1 MASLA
6 HILLDEGYEI
16 RGCDTT
22 NFINSEVE
30 LLKRNV
36 IIDDLNT
43 KEYLNSDIIIIGHF
57 FVNKE
62 LIDELNKYEKVFFE
76 YHDFLSRYIDKEKM
90 ISICGSHS
98 KTTLVKLLSSVND
111 CSSYLIGEGV
121 GKKRENDLFFF
132 LESCEYQNHFLKYNP
147 KEIIITNIDYDH
159 VDFFK
164 SEEEYVLSFQNF
176 VNKCEKVYCLY
187 EEAMKI
193 KHQNIIT
200 YGLNKKANY
209 HIEIEKVIDDKYLLS
224 FYKKDE
230 KIIEFETIKRTNH
243 FLELTSI
250 LLTFYYEHNFDLK
263 IIVNKIDEFTFPS
276 QRFIVEEYKNNYL
289 INDYCHH
296 PSQIKYNLEQINFY
310 YKNITKIAI
319 FKPDRTSRLVYFKD
333 RFIEEL
339 EKYDLAFVLDLA
351 NTEEVG
357 IHSSI
362 ELCTNKIIYLNSAQ
376 DIEKYLS
383 KNENYAI
390 SFMSSKNLNREINQI
405 KNIIDKIKI

>member
-1 MASLA
+1 
-6 HILLDEGYEI
+6 
-16 RGCDTT
+16 
-22 NFINSEVE
+22 
-30 LLKRNV
+30 
-36 IIDDLNT
+36 
-43 KEYLNSDIIIIGHF
+43 
-57 FVNKE
+57 
-62 LIDELNKYEKVFFE
+62 
-76 YHDFLSRYIDKEKM
+76 
-90 ISICGSHS
+90 
-98 KTTLVKLLSSVND
+98 
-111 CSSYLIGEGV
+111 
-121 GKKRENDLFFF
+121 
-132 LESCEYQNHFLKYNP
+132 
-147 KEIIITNIDYDH
+147 
-159 VDFFK
+159 
-164 SEEEYVLSFQNF
+164 
-176 VNKCEKVYCLY
+176 
-187 EEAMKI
+187 MKI

-209 HIEIEKVIDDKYLLS
+209 HIEIEKVMDDKYLLS

-230 KIIEFETIKRTNH
+230 KIIEFETIKRPNH
-243 FLELTSI
+243 FLELISI
-250 LLTFYYEHNFDLK
+250 LLAFYYEHNFDLK

-333 RFIEEL
+333 RFIKEL

-357 IHSSI
+357 IHSSK
-362 ELCTNKIIYLNSAQ
+362 ELCTNKIRYLNTAQ

-405 KNIIDKIKI
+405 KKIIDKIKI